1 MAYAKAG
8 STAGANPPVL
18 MVQPVAFGRGSTFGS
33 TVGSS
38 AVGGQL
44 WLYVSTHLQTDVA
57 TANFITDGASLGMKP
72 YDVIMAVSM
81 SSGVSFHRIISTGIS
96 STGGVST
103 SPGLLISSAS

>member
-1 MAYAKAG
+1 MAYAPAG

-18 MVQPVAFGRGSTFGS
+18 VFQSIAFGRGSTYGS
-33 TVGSS
+33 TISS
-38 AVGGQL
+38 SDLGGNF
-44 WLYVSTHLQTDVA
+44 WIYMSTHLQTDVA

-72 YDVIMAVSM
+72 YDLIMAISM
-81 SSGVSFHRIISTGIS
+81 SSAVSFHRIISTGIS

>member
-8 STAGANPPVL
+8 STAGANPPTL
-18 MVQPVAFGRGSTFGS
+18 IAQPVAFGRGSTFGS

-38 AVGGQL
+38 ALGGQL

-57 TANFITDGASLGMKP
+57 TANFISDGASLGIKQ
-72 YDVIMAVSM
+72 YDVILAISM
-81 SSGVSFHRIISTGIS
+81 SSGVSFHRVVSTGIS
-96 STGGVST
+96 STGGVTT